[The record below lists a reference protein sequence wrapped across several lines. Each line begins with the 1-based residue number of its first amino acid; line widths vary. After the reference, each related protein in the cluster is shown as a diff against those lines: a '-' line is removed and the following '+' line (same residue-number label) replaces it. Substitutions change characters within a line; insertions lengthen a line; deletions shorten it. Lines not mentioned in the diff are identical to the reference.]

1 MNKNHKMYHFYMS
14 ILDVIFPKFCLGC
27 GFLGQYLCQ
36 NCQKKLKYL
45 NKDTCLYCE
54 KNSYFGLT
62 HPKCLKKNRLDGSLS
77 LFYYNEFFKKI
88 VKNIKYRL
96 ALDVWEE
103 LKKII
108 PPDRTEKINLFKKLK
123 KDFFIQPI
131 PLHKERLK
139 ERGFNQA
146 QLIADYFNHYLNL
159 PTIDALVRK
168 KSTVSQAQT
177 KTKQLRY
184 GNLMGAFVVK
194 TPVKNKNIILI
205 DDVITSG
212 ATVKEATRALKKA
225 GAQQVFCLT
234 LAKG

>member
-45 NKDTCLYCE
+45 DKDTCFYCK

-62 HPKCLKKNRLDGSLS
+62 HPKCLRKNGLDGNLS
-77 LFYYNEFFKKI
+77 IFYYNSFFKKI
-88 VKNIKYRL
+88 LKNIKYRL
-96 ALDVWEE
+96 VLDVWKE
-103 LKKII
+103 LKITTPPKKI
-108 PPDRTEKINLFKKLK
+108 EKIFLFKKLK
-123 KDFFIQPI
+123 KAFFIQPV
-131 PLHKERLK
+131 PLHENKLK

-146 QLIADYFNHYLNL
+146 QLIADYFNNYLDL
-159 PTIDALVRK
+159 PMIDVLTRK
-168 KSTVSQAQT
+168 KNTSSQAQT
-177 KTKQLRY
+177 KTRQLRRR
-184 GNLMGAFVVK
+184 NLIGAFVAK
-194 TPVKNKNIILI
+194 KEAKNKNIILI

-212 ATVKEATRALKKA
+212 ATIKEAARALKKA
-225 GAQQVFCLT
+225 GAQQVFSLT

>member
-1 MNKNHKMYHFYMS
+1 MS

-45 NKDTCLYCE
+45 NKDTCLYCG
-54 KNSYFGLT
+54 KGSYFGLT
-62 HPKCLKKNRLDGSLS
+62 HPKCFQKNRLDGSLS

-88 VKNIKYRL
+88 LKNIKYRL

-108 PPDRTEKINLFKKLK
+108 PPNNIKKIDFFKKLK

-131 PLHKERLK
+131 PLHKSKLK

-159 PTIDALVRK
+159 STIDALIRK
-168 KSTVSQAQT
+168 KSTRSQAQT
-177 KTKQLRY
+177 KTKQHRY
-184 GNLMGAFVVK
+184 RNLIGAFVVK
-194 TPVKNKNIILI
+194 MPVKNKNFILV

-225 GAQQVFCLT
+225 GAQQVFALT